1 METTDKAA
9 HSHHSF
15 RGQLTLLFG
24 GLSLASLLG
33 VGLYVGH
40 IATAELARFG
50 GELLHTSARSAAD
63 LLATNLRERAQEI
76 DLLRQLTLL
85 TRGDLSAQEIRQAL
99 DLRKATHNEYAWIGV
114 TEAGGRVV
122 QATDG
127 VLVGAQV
134 EHRPWFQSARSGLFV
149 GDVHEAVLLAKQLPN
164 LNPDQPLRFIDFAA
178 PILDDQGQL
187 RGVLG
192 AHAHWSWVTETVE
205 SIVVNRVGQHGA
217 EVLIADKEGRI
228 LYPFRHAGQLHLP
241 HGASAQA
248 ESERLEWNDGAQ
260 YLTSVVEVP
269 TVAHTDL
276 GWRIVVRQPLDKA
289 LAPVKALR
297 QQLILLG
304 LLTALGCALVAY
316 RLAARIS
323 RPIEQLARA
332 ARMIESRVGTPVYP
346 GDEHA
351 SEITQLNHSFQS
363 MTASLLERE
372 RELSQLNTSL
382 EELVAERTQALHR
395 ANQELENL
403 AVHDALTGL
412 YNRRRFDEKL
422 HEYVQLFH
430 RTGRTFALLLIDADH
445 FKNVNDQHGHQ
456 AGDAVLQQLAR
467 VIAGSVRVTDFV
479 ARYGGEEFVV
489 LLPEPQDQQ
498 EGRVVA
504 EKIRLAVSQSP
515 FPAVGQITVSLG
527 MSFSSLGD
535 TRETDLVQRA
545 DQALY
550 QAKQQGRNQVVLAS
564 ENT

>member
-1 METTDKAA
+1 MKTTDKANG
-9 HSHHSF
+9 SRQSF

-33 VGLYVGH
+33 VGVYVGH
-40 IATAELARFG
+40 IATGELARFG

-76 DLLRQLTLL
+76 DLLRQLALF
-85 TRGDLSAQEIRQAL
+85 TRGDLSAQEMRQAL
-99 DLRKATHNEYAWIGV
+99 DLRKTTHNEYAWIGV
-114 TEAGGRVV
+114 TDASGRVT

-164 LNPDQPLRFIDFAA
+164 RNPDQPLRFIDFAA
-178 PILDDQGQL
+178 PILDEQGQL

-217 EVLIADKEGRI
+217 EVLIADKAGHI
-228 LYPFRHAGQLHLP
+228 LYPFQHAGLLNLP
-241 HGASAQA
+241 AGASPQAQ
-248 ESERLEWNDGAQ
+248 SERLQWSDGAE
-260 YLTSVVEVP
+260 YLTSMVEIP

-276 GWRIVVRQPLDKA
+276 GWRIVLRQPLDKA

-304 LLTALGCALVAY
+304 LLTALACALVAY

-332 ARMIESRVGTPVYP
+332 ARMIENRAGTPVYP

-382 EELVAERTQALHR
+382 EAQVAERTQALHR

-403 AVHDALTGL
+403 AIHDALTGL

-422 HEYVQLFH
+422 REYVQLFQ
-430 RTGRTFALLLIDADH
+430 RTGRTFALLVIDADH
-445 FKNVNDQHGHQ
+445 FKHVNDHHGHQ
-456 AGDAVLQQLAR
+456 AGDAVLQQLAQ
-467 VIAGSVRVTDFV
+467 VISGSVRITDFV

-489 LLPEPQDQQ
+489 LLPEPQDRQ

-504 EKIRLAVSQSP
+504 EKIRVAVSQSH
-515 FPAVGQITVSLG
+515 FPAVGQLTVSLG
-527 MSFSSLGD
+527 MSFCSLKD
-535 TRETDLVQRA
+535 TSETDIVQRA

-550 QAKQQGRNQVVLAS
+550 QAKQQGRNQLVVATES
-564 ENT
+564 A